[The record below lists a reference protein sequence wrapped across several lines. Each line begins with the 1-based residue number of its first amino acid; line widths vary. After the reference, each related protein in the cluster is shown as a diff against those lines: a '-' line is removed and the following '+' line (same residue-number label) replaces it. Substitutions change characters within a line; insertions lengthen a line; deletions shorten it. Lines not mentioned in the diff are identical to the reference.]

1 MATLGR
7 YAVPGMVAIATAA
20 AGRRAGMSN
29 MVRTVMRDSDSFF
42 SRGLQSFTPAPE
54 ASS

>member
-7 YAVPGMVAIATAA
+7 VAVPGMLVITAAA

-29 MVRTVMRDSDSFF
+29 MVRSAMRDSDLFF
-42 SRGLQSFTPAPE
+42 SRGL
-54 ASS
+54 

>member
-7 YAVPGMVAIATAA
+7 VAVPGMLVIAAAA

-29 MVRTVMRDSDSFF
+29 MVRSGMRDSDLFF
-42 SRGLQSFTPAPE
+42 SRGL
-54 ASS
+54 

>member
-1 MATLGR
+1 ML
-7 YAVPGMVAIATAA
+7 AIASAA

-29 MVRTVMRDSDSFF
+29 MVRSAMRESDSFF
-42 SRGLQSFTPAPE
+42 SRGLQSLTPAPE